1 MSKKSVKNNGGL
13 AGVRSGPAGA
23 SGGAAAGAAAAA
35 VGAVARGTMLMVN
48 DPGPIPPPKLE
59 VRDALFELY
68 VARVA
73 TIDRYRVPIT
83 DRGLPATYRK
93 AFDEA
98 VVALKV
104 FEELDRERA
113 KLEVAR

>member
-1 MSKKSVKNNGGL
+1 MSKKSVKNDKGE
-13 AGVRSGPAGA
+13 AGVRPARAGA
-23 SGGAAAGAAAAA
+23 AGGAAAGAAAAA
-35 VGAVARGTMLMVN
+35 GEVS
-48 DPGPIPPPKLE
+48 PGEPWPMPCPLPKVE
-59 VRDALFELY
+59 MHDALFELY

-98 VVALKV
+98 VVAL
-104 FEELDRERA
+104 
-113 KLEVAR
+113 EVYQEMASARNAAGVAQ